1 MLLDLLGLYRD
12 VLVIQLDAVVPLIN
26 EEMRPQI
33 QQLAANSTANDTGRR
48 LGAIDY
54 ARAQIQSGVTPL
66 IGLESLMV
74 EIKDPHL
81 LSRGI
86 GRNTR
91 ADKASGY
98 GTKYV
103 GAAVVSSGAR
113 DQHFA
118 DLVRVPQQPR
128 SCAPHCQIPSSA
140 NAGGPGV
147 VL

>member
-1 MLLDLLGLYRD
+1 MSSARCSARSTRTVRDQVDRVLLDLLGLYRD

-74 EIKDPHL
+74 EIKDPWIR
-81 LSRGI
+81 S
-86 GRNTR
+86 
-91 ADKASGY
+91 AS
-98 GTKYV
+98 
-103 GAAVVSSGAR
+103 A
-113 DQHFA
+113 
-118 DLVRVPQQPR
+118 
-128 SCAPHCQIPSSA
+128 
-140 NAGGPGV
+140 
-147 VL
+147 